1 VLYSKHYDGGLEM
14 SVFAEKIKKLRVDKN
29 LSTRMLA
36 EELGVSFSMISK
48 YENDVNEPTLSI
60 LRAYAKCFN
69 VTLDYLCDDSIE

>member
-1 VLYSKHYDGGLEM
+1 MTGGAFECQYLQK
-14 SVFAEKIKKLRVDKN
+14 KIKKLRLDKN

-60 LRAYAKCFN
+60 LRAYAKYFN
-69 VTLDYLCDDSIE
+69 ITLDYLCDDSVE

>member
-1 VLYSKHYDGGLEM
+1 M
-14 SVFAEKIKKLRVDKN
+14 SVFAEKIKKLRMDKN

-36 EELGVSFSMISK
+36 EELGVSFSMVSK

-60 LRAYAKCFN
+60 LKAYAKVFN